1 MAFGVVGYS
10 ETTNEADPLKSDQ
23 SSVSRDGQIQKVRV
37 TEKVI
42 PRSPQLHL
50 RSGSNI
56 SQEYSDDAGEEIIAV
71 SVWKTRPDVHH
82 LTSQILSILIDF
94 TQTSVPFLRS
104 FFKSLDLYNSG
115 TRKGIKKR

>member
-1 MAFGVVGYS
+1 MSESQHSTTSRHSSGQAVAFGVVGYS

-56 SQEYSDDAGEEIIAV
+56 SQEYSDDAGEEIIVV
-71 SVWKTRPDVHH
+71 SVWKARARCP
-82 LTSQILSILIDF
+82 
-94 TQTSVPFLRS
+94 
-104 FFKSLDLYNSG
+104 SLDVTDFINFD
-115 TRKGIKKR
+115 